1 MPPCLEST
9 HGLVKEIVIVR
20 KHMSMETRSLD
31 GENLKNF
38 LKYFYFKTEG
48 RSKKFWEKTFKSRR
62 EQLDD
67 IVSKSEGDLIMQGLN
82 RLVTRSF
89 NFRLWFPQSIK
100 KKDYYIRKGIVHKL
114 LNEVPVINRL
124 DLRNMCLNV
133 ILGNFPTGKLFRA
146 VGIAKHAGMF
156 ASIEQVR
163 IGVLV
168 QLLVDNRRLVY
179 QLEVVYND
187 IKLSVEILCIQCSE
201 FQRRFNL
208 ACQDEPLTNLL
219 RIINC
224 CLYPL
229 FSYRQPNRVLRK
241 LSKETRKQFVKCM
254 KRR

>member
-1 MPPCLEST
+1 
-9 HGLVKEIVIVR
+9 
-20 KHMSMETRSLD
+20 METRSLD
-31 GENLKNF
+31 GENLKKI
-38 LKYFYFKTEG
+38 LEHFYFKTEG
-48 RSKKFWEKTFKSRR
+48 RSKKFWENTFKTRK

-82 RLVTRSF
+82 RLITRSF

-100 KKDYYIRKGIVHKL
+100 KKDYYVRKGIVHKL

-146 VGIAKHAGMF
+146 VGISHYAGMF

-168 QLLVDNRRLVY
+168 QLPVNGHKMVY

-187 IKLSVEILCIQCSE
+187 IKLTKHELLCIQCSE
-201 FQRRFNL
+201 FYRRFTL
-208 ACQDEPLTNLL
+208 ACQDEPLTNLF
-219 RIINC
+219 RIIKC
-224 CLYPL
+224 CVYPL
-229 FSYRQPNRVLRK
+229 FRYRQTNRPLRK
-241 LSKETRKQFVKCM
+241 LSEKTRKQFVKCM
-254 KRR
+254 ERR